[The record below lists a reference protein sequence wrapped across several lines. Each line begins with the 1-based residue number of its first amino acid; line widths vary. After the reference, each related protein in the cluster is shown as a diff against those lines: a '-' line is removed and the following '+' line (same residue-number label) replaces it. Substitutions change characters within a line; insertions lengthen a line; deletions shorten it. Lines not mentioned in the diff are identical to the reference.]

1 MPTQF
6 KRVKSERAA
15 IYFDCICGSV
25 CSISALIGIFF
36 FTQQEGILY
45 PASFTVGLI
54 FWFGYLGLS
63 VFLIGLGIYTYY
75 REKSFDPEAIPK
87 KKLRAP
93 IVG

>member
-1 MPTQF
+1 MPGQH
-6 KRVKSERAA
+6 KNLKSERIQ

-45 PASFTVGLI
+45 PASFTLGLI
-54 FWFGYLGLS
+54 FWVGYLGLS
-63 VFLIGLGIYTYY
+63 VFIIGLGIYTYY
-75 REKSFDPEAIPK
+75 REKSFNPDAIPK

>member
-1 MPTQF
+1 MLPQH
-6 KRVKSERAA
+6 KNLKSERVQ

-45 PASFTVGLI
+45 TANFAIGLI

-63 VFLIGLGIYTYY
+63 IFIIGLGIYTYY
-75 REKSFDPEAIPK
+75 REKNFDPDVISK